1 MERRNSPEA
10 TQSGL
15 LASWRH
21 KPWLMLG
28 IGYYFAFSLSVVI
41 NCPSLIVGQEW
52 FYSMLLVRGSFSATI
67 SISLIVMM
75 FLIRKIDILGSGRWA
90 IAFFVGLTSIG
101 TILLILA
108 LNYVDSVELM
118 LTSTLLIGI
127 GNSVLLLSWGALFQK
142 LSLNRLAGHVTLSC
156 LFAAVACVAIRAL
169 PPAAY
174 FAAAVTLPLASGIT
188 LILCA
193 DEQHKA
199 EEPEVMWENGLTKI
213 LVCCIIMGLTCGLLR
228 VFPVFGE
235 TFALHADAIYASI
248 VLIFVLNA
256 ILVVLVGRKNPV
268 LFLYRFCMPVF
279 IAGYGLLVT
288 GNPLTNVLAIACAL
302 GGSVLFE
309 CLVLLVFPYVAFKT
323 KGSVI
328 HLLGWCVAAQHTGSF
343 VGFLL
348 GEFSAAREIANQAQM
363 AAFSLLAVIA
373 FMCLFFFIFKELD
386 VINITE
392 KKSGD
397 PVRVVQTAGD
407 RLLYLAEAY
416 RLSPREAEVLK
427 LLSNGRSL
435 PYIEEELVISHS
447 TARTHVKHIYDKLGV
462 NSRQQLH
469 DLVQGEAD

>member
-174 FAAAVTLPLASGIT
+174 FAVAVTLPLASGIT

-228 VFPVFGE
+228 VFPVFSE

-256 ILVVLVGRKNPV
+256 NRPEVRDAESAAAYLRSIEAVTGLTCSGLVNNTHLCGETTPAEIRKGAALAQEVSRQTEIPILCHTAERR
-268 LFLYRFCMPVF
+268 FLESLSDLGEPVF
-279 IAGYGLLVT
+279 PIA
-288 GNPLTNVLAIACAL
+288 
-302 GGSVLFE
+302 
-309 CLVLLVFPYVAFKT
+309 
-323 KGSVI
+323 
-328 HLLGWCVAAQHTGSF
+328 
-343 VGFLL
+343 
-348 GEFSAAREIANQAQM
+348 
-363 AAFSLLAVIA
+363 
-373 FMCLFFFIFKELD
+373 
-386 VINITE
+386 INM
-392 KKSGD
+392 KK
-397 PVRVVQTAGD
+397 PWER
-407 RLLYLAEAY
+407 
-416 RLSPREAEVLK
+416 
-427 LLSNGRSL
+427 
-435 PYIEEELVISHS
+435 
-447 TARTHVKHIYDKLGV
+447 
-462 NSRQQLH
+462 
-469 DLVQGEAD
+469 